1 MQLLIDLNFIILIL
15 GGISAAS
22 WLVVRFIGLAEEEE
36 ISKVANGL
44 AIVGFPIGVICFLI
58 IGAGFYIF
66 STSIEMLPSTYD
78 WFTVICLGILGLVL
92 ILRPIKDFRFG
103 AILSLGVGL
112 LGAALL
118 IYLGAENVKMLSA
131 VFVIL
136 FFAIYGAIKVVE
148 DLYLIIAEIL
158 SSPAI
163 SVSIGIIC
171 ITQGILEFVGLSILM
186 LIPFL

>member
-1 MQLLIDLNFIILIL
+1 MRLLIDFNFIILIL

-22 WLVVRFIGLAEEEE
+22 WLVVRFIGLAEED
-36 ISKVANGL
+36 ILKVVDSL
-44 AIVGFPIGVICFLI
+44 ALIGFPIGVISFFT
-58 IGAGFYIF
+58 IGAGFYIY
-66 STSIEMLPSTYD
+66 STSIELLPTTYD
-78 WFTVICLGILGLVL
+78 WFTVTCLGIQGLVL
-92 ILRPIKDFRFG
+92 ILRPIKDFKFG

-136 FFAIYGAIKVVE
+136 FLAIYGAIKVVE

-158 SSPAI
+158 ASPVI
-163 SVSIGIIC
+163 SVTIGIIC
-171 ITQGILEFVGLSILM
+171 IAQGILEFVGLSVLM
-186 LIPFL
+186 LLPF